1 MIEFLHLLS
10 QFQTVIFSMEDQTPT
25 SHLPTDPAGRIVT
38 QSSSTYHPKR
48 STLDISGTATVA
60 TEHPGTK
67 GGPRWAAW
75 QSAEGQDGTAH
86 GEGRP
91 VVCCDV
97 HRLYFWVLSCD
108 PHPFKPGS
116 AERERDNIW
125 HRSTKCTAWVLQA
138 FSLSLDPVIQ
148 DVCRYFLWISHDFTT
163 CSDEASVRQAGSWDE
178 PQLFWKTRWEQDC
191 NLQRSCRG
199 V

>member
-1 MIEFLHLLS
+1 
-10 QFQTVIFSMEDQTPT
+10 MEDQTPT

-108 PHPFKPGS
+108 PHPFKPSS
-116 AERERDNIW
+116 AEREREITYDTDRQSAQLEFFRLSVCLLIQW
-125 HRSTKCTAWVLQA
+125 YKTSVDIFFGFHMI
-138 FSLSLDPVIQ
+138 SLLAAMKPLYDRPEAGM
-148 DVCRYFLWISHDFTT
+148 SHN
-163 CSDEASVRQAGSWDE
+163 CSGKPDESRIAMCNVHPGGSKRTLRFNNY
-178 PQLFWKTRWEQDC
+178 Q
-191 NLQRSCRG
+191 
-199 V
+199 